1 MNNIIE
7 KYNTEI
13 IIFLIGVI
21 FISLI
26 SGITFAVFKSKNDE
40 YVETERKSNPDFSN
54 TDSEKYNAWMITF
67 FVLFVLFSAFLL
79 LIIFRKDWVKSNRP
93 QTPKNNYEPLLPNK
107 YDSSKETT
115 PNDLTPLG
123 LSGGSNYL
131 GTIRGGGIKKKLNFE
146 ELDSPKE

>member
-7 KYNTEI
+7 KYNTI
-13 IIFLIGVI
+13 LIWFLIVGIIV
-21 FISLI
+21 SLI
-26 SGITFAVFKSKNDE
+26 SGITFAVLKSKNDE

-54 TDSEKYNAWMITF
+54 TYSETYNALMITF

-79 LIIFRKDWVKSNRP
+79 SIIFVKKEITIRLIT
-93 QTPKNNYEPLLPNK
+93 TPKNYKPLLPNK

-115 PNDLTPLG
+115 PSTPDNSTPLG

-131 GTIRGGGIKKKLNFE
+131 GEVRGSGIKQFNL
-146 ELDSPKE
+146 S